1 MASDS
6 SIRLWR
12 VHKEA
17 GRPWPVIC
25 PEDDVIDYMVME
37 AVAIRVQKADEKAA
51 KAAERKRWQKDNDHL
66 KKLA

>member
-1 MASDS
+1 M
-6 SIRLWR
+6 WR

-37 AVAIRVQKADEKAA
+37 AVAIRVQREDEKLR
-51 KAAERKRWQKDNDHL
+51 KAQEREQW
-66 KKLA
+66 KKQPSDALLALA